1 MSGTARSL
9 RGGCHCGRNSY
20 IIDIPASPDG
30 NRPRVLFNSD
40 SLHASPLATPLAAS
54 IRVPLSWYKSST
66 HAFFA
71 DETHASIRRV
81 YESSSPAQQPTKR
94 HFCGFCGTPL
104 AFWTER
110 PLSEADFIQLTL
122 ATLCDNDLGDLEEMG
137 LLPEPG
143 DATPDAADDAPSTE
157 TRIVRG
163 VPWLDG
169 LVKGSRLATLRQTQ
183 GTGRSADGSTR
194 IEWEFVEWTEKDEED
209 VHDKA
214 EVASSLGKRKLA
226 DHPASDATL
235 ESIRKSQ
242 T

>member
-1 MSGTARSL
+1 M
-9 RGGCHCGRNSY
+9 
-20 IIDIPASPDG
+20 
-30 NRPRVLFNSD
+30 
-40 SLHASPLATPLAAS
+40 
-54 IRVPLSWYKSST
+54 PLSWYRSST

-81 YESSSPAQQPTKR
+81 YESSGPAQQPTKR

-110 PLSEADFIQLTL
+110 PRSEADFIQLTL
-122 ATLCDNDLGDLEEMG
+122 ATLSDNDLGDLEEMG

-143 DATPDAADDAPSTE
+143 EASPEAEVDATGDGPSTE

-194 IEWEFVEWTEKDEED
+194 VEWEFVEWTEKDED
-209 VHDKA
+209 DSHDKA
-214 EVASSLGKRKLA
+214 EGQGGVEVASSLGKRKLA
-226 DHPASDATL
+226 DRPASDAT
-235 ESIRKSQ
+235 
-242 T
+242 